1 MAQRIKGQEVRLT
14 ITSPTGTID
23 AIGQGGV
30 KSLEIEFKTKLLDEG
45 YLGETTNRKDDIF
58 EGVRGR
64 LEAHLDRQ
72 DYFRFVQQVTDR
84 SQRRTPADARFNMI
98 ATLQFPN
105 GNRPRVLV
113 EDVFFG
119 PLPVNV
125 GGRDE
130 YVTVNV
136 EFEAA
141 SGRFIF

>member
-14 ITSPTGTID
+14 MTSPTGTVD
-23 AIGQGGV
+23 SIGQGGV
-30 KSLEIEFKTKLLDEG
+30 KSFDIEFKTKILDEG

-58 EGVRGR
+58 EGVSGR

-72 DYFRFVQQVTDR
+72 AYFQLVQQVIDR
-84 SQRRTPADARFNMI
+84 AQRRLPADARFNMI

-105 GNRPRVLV
+105 GNRPRILI

-119 PLPVNV
+119 PMPLNA
-125 GGRDE
+125 GSRDE
-130 YVTVNV
+130 FVTVNL

-141 SGRFIF
+141 GGRILF